1 MSTSSSVDSKKKIV
15 PPSTSVSE
23 ILGKQK
29 TNLLSA
35 VRECSRNEEKR
46 SVKMERATTKSQQ
59 EKLEARFAMEREQ
72 DQHRLKMLKDDFDRL
87 KKTVVDGDF
96 NERKV
101 QNRYRQLMW
110 EAKLPSTITTDVNR
124 FQGLETPGD
133 FILHKACVNMFE
145 KYDSKFRDKMERS
158 RQAQINDAQGQLN
171 LLYQK
176 RDVLVQLA
184 EVQKRSDV
192 SHIVDSSS
200 GRFNQEFQT
209 MKNRYGCYPSSSSR
223 YNNNALS
230 TGRST
235 ARGRPNSARSTTST
249 ASAASWASFRGN
261 GNNFGDL
268 KSRAQS
274 SRASSNR
281 GTGGGMKPRVPPLK
295 LPTIG

>member
-1 MSTSSSVDSKKKIV
+1 MSISSSLDSKKKVV

-29 TNLLSA
+29 RNLLN
-35 VRECSRNEEKR
+35 VVHECSRNEEKR

-59 EKLEARFAMEREQ
+59 EKLEARFAMEREH

-101 QNRYRQLMW
+101 QNRYRKLMW
-110 EAKLPSTITTDVNR
+110 EAKMPSTITTDVNR

-176 RDVLVQLA
+176 RDVLLQLA
-184 EVQKRSDV
+184 EVQKRSDT
-192 SHIVDSSS
+192 SHTVNTSS
-200 GRFNQEFQT
+200 GRFNKEFHSL
-209 MKNRYGCYPSSSSR
+209 KSRYGCYPSSN
-223 YNNNALS
+223 NNNALS
-230 TGRST
+230 TSRST
-235 ARGRPNSARSTTST
+235 GRGRPNSARSTTST
-249 ASAASWASFRGN
+249 SSAASWASFRGN
-261 GNNFGDL
+261 GNHFGDL

-281 GTGGGMKPRVPPLK
+281 GAGGGIKPRVPPLK